1 MKEFSDDNSP
11 PPNANSNQPRV
22 DRQNNIKILDFDFV
36 DISSEHLSKP
46 QDRLFD
52 ETCSICSSTI
62 FYTKYICIV
71 CLNCVL
77 CENCE
82 KEHLHPVIK
91 CKEPIIADIP
101 SIYSYLTKDSATH
114 RKTSKSFISSLFHSS
129 TTLKLSTLNTSFTM
143 RPNKQLKL
151 SLRIENLSNTP
162 LYSQK
167 NNVYLISRN
176 SRDLIIHDTKLT
188 VDIGKKESIDC
199 EVLIET
205 NNVCKLHSFQL
216 ELYSEALMFEANAL
230 SFKLEVNEDLGEEE
244 YNEHFAA
251 FPKILTLTKTQKE
264 RICYVHENYFANQHP
279 YIILAVLQENNWDVD
294 KTVKEFGKEG
304 GELI

>member
-1 MKEFSDDNSP
+1 MKESNSP
-11 PPNANSNQPRV
+11 PPTSKSNPPPHI
-22 DRQNNIKILDFDFV
+22 DRQNNIKILDFEFV
-36 DISSEHLSKP
+36 DISTDHLSKP
-46 QDRLFD
+46 KDRLFD
-52 ETCSICSSTI
+52 EACSICSSKI
-62 FYTKYICIV
+62 YYTKYICIV

-82 KEHLHPVIK
+82 SEHLHPVIK
-91 CKEPIIADIP
+91 CKEPIISDIP
-101 SIYSYLTKDSATH
+101 SIYTYLTKNATTT
-114 RKTSKSFISSLFHSS
+114 RKTSKSFISSLFHAS
-129 TTLKLSTLNTSFTM
+129 TTLKLSALNTSFTM

-151 SLRIENLSNTP
+151 SLRIENLSNSP
-162 LYSQK
+162 LHSQT

-188 VDIGKKESIDC
+188 VDIGKKESVDC

-216 ELYSEALMFEANAL
+216 ELYSDVLVFDANAL
-230 SFKLEVNEDLGEEE
+230 AFKIEVNEDLGEEE

-264 RICYVHENYFANQHP
+264 RICYIHENYFTNQHP
-279 YIILAVLQENNWDVD
+279 YIILSVLQENNWDVD
-294 KTVKEFGKEG
+294 KAVKALGKEG